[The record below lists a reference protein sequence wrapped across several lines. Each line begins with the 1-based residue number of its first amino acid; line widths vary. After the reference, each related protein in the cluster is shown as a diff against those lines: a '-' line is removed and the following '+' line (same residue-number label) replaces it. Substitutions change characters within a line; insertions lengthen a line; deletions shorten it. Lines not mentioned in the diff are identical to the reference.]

1 MLKRLGK
8 GVNNV
13 DKYGLSISVPEGKV
27 NEILDRLTEAQKTIY
42 DCYCEL
48 EHLGVLT
55 ITKKADSGN

>member
-1 MLKRLGK
+1 M
-8 GVNNV
+8 

-27 NEILDRLTEAQKTIY
+27 KEILDRLTEAQKTIY

-48 EHLGVLT
+48 GNLGVLT

>member
-1 MLKRLGK
+1 M
-8 GVNNV
+8 

-48 EHLGVLT
+48 EHQCVLT